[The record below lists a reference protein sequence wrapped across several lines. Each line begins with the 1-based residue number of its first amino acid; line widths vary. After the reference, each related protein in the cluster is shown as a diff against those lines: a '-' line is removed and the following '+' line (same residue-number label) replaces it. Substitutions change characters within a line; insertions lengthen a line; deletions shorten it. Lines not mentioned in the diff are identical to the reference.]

1 MNSALFQGAWKIGKI
16 MGIPIQAAFFMA
28 YCLWFDNMVPV
39 YLLFP
44 EGSA

>member
-1 MNSALFQGAWKIGKI
+1 MENRENNGDTDTG
-16 MGIPIQAAFFMA
+16 AFFMA
-28 YCLWFDNMVPV
+28 NCFWFDNMVPV